1 MNLVPGTRLGA
12 YEIVASVGKGG
23 FGEVYQARDIRLDRT
38 VAVKV
43 LPSSDPDLRARFD
56 REAHAIAGLQHPNI
70 CALYDIG
77 HHESLDYL
85 VLEFLEGETLAERLR
100 RGPLP
105 LDEALKT
112 GIAIASAL
120 DRAHRAGIVHRDLK
134 PENVML
140 TRSGPKLLDFGLAK
154 LRQPVVA
161 VAGLSVAATKERP
174 LVTAQGTIVGTLHYM
189 SPEQIDGRDVD
200 PRSDIWAFGCMLY
213 EMLTAQKAF
222 NGSTPASV
230 IAAIMHGAPPRV
242 SSVQPLTPSGVDRI
256 VMTCL
261 APNPDN
267 RFHSAHDVGLQLQWM
282 ASGTADAE
290 AQLASSR
297 IGRLLPWGI
306 AAAALVLAGFLLVRG
321 SSRPSIG
328 EPAPFAFT
336 VSAVDGEPFP
346 VAPMF
351 LTVAPDGS
359 ALAFVAGEVNGVQR
373 LYLRPMNATTG
384 RWLQGTDNSDQPFW
398 SADSRSIAF
407 VDRVQSKLKRI
418 DIAGGPART
427 IADIPG
433 GSTLQGGTWNQKG
446 DILMGVMGGGNPLF
460 KVPAGGG
467 APVPVTT
474 LDRASGQ
481 LGHFWPHFLPDGD
494 HFLYTVPND
503 RPDRGGIFMSSLTNP
518 AATRIVDALSNAVF
532 SEPGFV
538 LYVRDET
545 LMAHRFD
552 VARGLLIEDPVVVA
566 NGMGTGAG
574 GNGRAAFAGS
584 RNGIVAYRP
593 QSGGVYS
600 TTLTWFDR
608 SGKVTGTIGS
618 PNLHRGIALSPD
630 GRRVAAQVG
639 WTVGSDIWTGDVD
652 RGFLTRLTSDPSNEE
667 SPVWSPDSARIAFA
681 SNRDGSVFNIYEM
694 PADGSSAP
702 RLLIQSDRSKRPVQ
716 WSADGHWMLFDANGI
731 FAVRVDG
738 VRTPMPIGSPNHP
751 AQSAKISS
759 DGQWIAYASDD
770 TGRFEIYLQPF
781 PALSGRWPVT
791 SNGGTRPHWRAD
803 GRELYYLGL
812 DNQIYAVPITPGAQ
826 PGIGAAKPLFPVRLT
841 SPTTGGTWF
850 DAIEPSAD
858 GQRFLVSRAT
868 DTTST
873 LDPVTVS
880 VNWPAT
886 LKH

>member
-12 YEIVASVGKGG
+12 YEIVAPVGKGG
-23 FGEVYQARDIRLDRT
+23 FGEVYRARDTRLDRS
-38 VAVKV
+38 VAIKV

-56 REAHAIAGLQHPNI
+56 REAHTIAALQHPNI
-70 CALYDIG
+70 CALHDVG

-112 GIAIASAL
+112 GIAITSAL

-154 LRQPVVA
+154 LRQPMAA
-161 VAGLSVAATKERP
+161 VAGLSVAATAERP
-174 LVTAQGTIVGTLHYM
+174 LVTEQGTIVGTLHYM
-189 SPEQIDGRDVD
+189 SPEQIDGRDAD
-200 PRSDIWAFGCMLY
+200 PSSDIWAFGCVLY
-213 EMLTAQKAF
+213 EMLTARKAF
-222 NGSTPASV
+222 EGSTPASL
-230 IAAIMHGAPPRV
+230 IAAIMHSAAPRV
-242 SSVQPLTPSGVDRI
+242 SSVRPLTPSNVDRI
-256 VMTCL
+256 VTTCL

-267 RFHSAHDVGLQLQWM
+267 RFHSAHDVGLQLQWI
-282 ASGTADAE
+282 ASGTADAG
-290 AQLASSR
+290 APPATSP
-297 IGRLLPWGI
+297 IGRLVPWGV
-306 AAAALVLAGFLLVRG
+306 AAAALLVAAVLLFRG
-321 SSRPSIG
+321 SAGPASG
-328 EPAPFAFT
+328 EAAPFSFT
-336 VSAVDGEPFP
+336 VNAVDGAPFP

-359 ALAFVAGEVNGVQR
+359 ALAFVGGEVNGAQR

-384 RWLQGTDNSDQPFW
+384 RWLQGTENCDQPFW
-398 SADSRSIAF
+398 SADSRSIGF

-427 IADIPG
+427 IADVPG

-460 KVPAGGG
+460 KVSAGGG
-467 APVPVTT
+467 TPVPVTT
-474 LDRASGQ
+474 LDRANGQ

-494 HFLYTVPND
+494 HFLYTVPNE
-503 RPDRGGIFMSSLTNP
+503 RPDRAGIFMSSLTNP
-518 AATRIVDALSNAVF
+518 AATRIIDALSNAVF

-545 LMAHRFD
+545 LLAQRFD
-552 VARGLLIEDPVVVA
+552 AVRGVVSEEPVVVA
-566 NGMGTGAG
+566 NGMSTGAG

-584 RNGIVAYRP
+584 RNGILAYRP
-593 QSGGVYS
+593 QSGGVYT

-639 WTVGSDIWTGDVD
+639 WTVGSDIWTGDVE

-667 SPVWSPDSARIAFA
+667 SPVWSPDSTRIAFA
-681 SNRDGSVFNIYEM
+681 ANRNGPVFDIYEM
-694 PADGSSAP
+694 PGDGSSAAK
-702 RLLIQSDRSKRPVQ
+702 LLIQSDRSKRPMQ
-716 WSADGHWMLFDANGI
+716 WSADGRWMLFDSNGI
-731 FAVRVDG
+731 FAARLDG
-738 VRTPMPIGSPNHP
+738 DRTPMLIGSSNHP
-751 AQSAKISS
+751 AQSAKISA

-770 TGRFEIYLQPF
+770 TGRFEIYLQRF

-791 SNGGTRPHWRAD
+791 SNGGTRPHWRTD

-812 DNQIYAVPITPGAQ
+812 DNQIYAVSITPGAQ
-826 PGIGAAKPLFPVRLT
+826 PAIGAAKPLFAVNLT
-841 SPTTGGTWF
+841 SPTSGSTWF
-850 DAIEPSAD
+850 DGFEPSAD
-858 GQRFLVSRAT
+858 GQQFLVSRAAEMRT
-868 DTTST
+868 T
-873 LDPVTVS
+873 LDPITVS
-880 VNWPAT
+880 VNWPAA